1 MTTPAR
7 QLEILLARQQARE
20 ANRVFWSSRLWPG
33 RKGWRRPSAPEAA
46 ERLHRRLV
54 FYLVSLSALGVLPEA
69 FGLGASLLCVG
80 GVVLDAWLVYDDGLN
95 REGLRSLQRWARRPA
110 NFIETGFGTRPY
122 RLITLGEYNRSVL
135 STHGY
140 LGRCTIV
147 GTDLGRTL
155 GLHADWWRRAQRKY
169 WDNAWSLGLRGWG
182 VPAPN
187 DPSSWVRATGRPRI
201 YVQGVSAYGVRIAF
215 GKARPSFDG
224 KPRGRWV
231 TLASGWKV
239 PYPGRF
245 VDLVSASQSLSGV
258 DSDDLHEHR
267 AAWGFPPLQAPFAIE
282 ANASGAS
289 IVTRL
294 ARAVHELALV
304 IDSEAAH
311 WGGGL
316 DLRRLWSPGA
326 TAAELLLRMGVIP
339 PLAKFHLP
347 DDELSCWTAGLHGGW
362 VEALLCGVPF
372 SAVDI
377 DARSAYP
384 AVAVLLDWWRY
395 VTAHHVQR
403 RNVTKDFQEFLLSP
417 DLAEKMRD
425 KATWRRWG
433 LTRVVLRL
441 EGEPVPAELPRGDG
455 TSRMYVVG
463 ARAERYDCPWPD
475 AVLAT
480 VKSGHAVEVLAA
492 VQLLPIGRQDGLCS
506 VEIPGVVLDPLRD
519 PAIALVLRRRQAKH
533 DGDTRLVAALRAI
546 VNSLVYG
553 NFARFDPT
561 HDGGERPGPLCFPP
575 LASTVASG
583 CRCLLALVD
592 HELGHIGGVA
602 PYKDT
607 DGLIVA
613 AYQGEDHGQ
622 TAA

>member
-1 MTTPAR
+1 M
-7 QLEILLARQQARE
+7 LLARQQGRE
-20 ANRVFWSSRLWPG
+20 ARRVFWSSRRWPG
-33 RKGWRRPSAPEAA
+33 RRGWRRPSVSDVA
-46 ERLHRRLV
+46 ERLRRRLAL
-54 FYLVSLSALGVLPEA
+54 YIVSLSALGVLPEA
-69 FGLGASLLCVG
+69 FGLGSSLLCVG
-80 GVVLDAWLVYDDGLN
+80 GVVLDAWLIYEDGLN
-95 REGLRSLQRWARRPA
+95 REGLRSLQRWAKRPA
-110 NFIETGFGTRPY
+110 NFIETGFGARSY
-122 RLITLGEYNRSVL
+122 SLITLGEYNRKVL
-135 STHGY
+135 YVHGY
-140 LGRCTIV
+140 LGHCTIV
-147 GTDLGRTL
+147 GADLGRTL

-182 VPAPN
+182 VPAPK
-187 DPSSWVRATGRPRI
+187 DPASWVRSTGRPRL
-201 YVQGVSAYGVRIAF
+201 YVQGVSAYGARIAF

-224 KPRGRWV
+224 EPRGRWV
-231 TLASGWKV
+231 TLGNGKKG

-245 VDLVSASQSLSGV
+245 VDVISCSQSLSGV
-258 DSDDLHEHR
+258 DSDDLDDHR
-267 AAWGFPPLQAPFAIE
+267 AAWGFPPLRAPFAIRP
-282 ANASGAS
+282 NATGAG
-289 IVTRL
+289 IVTSL
-294 ARAVHELALV
+294 AHAVHELALAV
-304 IDSEAAH
+304 DDEAAR

-326 TAAELLLRMGVIP
+326 TAAELLLRMGVTP
-339 PLAKFHLP
+339 LLAKFHLP
-347 DDELSCWTAGLHGGW
+347 DEELSFWTAGLHGGW
-362 VEALLCGVPF
+362 VEAVLCGVPF
-372 SAVDI
+372 SAIDI

-384 AVAVLLDWWRY
+384 AVAILLDWWRY

-403 RNVTKDFQEFLLSP
+403 RDVTRAFRDFLSSP
-417 DLAEKMRD
+417 DLAGKMRD

-441 EGEPVPAELPRGDG
+441 DGEPVPVELPRGDG

-463 ARAERYDCPWPD
+463 AQAERYDCPWPD

-480 VKSGHAVEVLAA
+480 VRSGHAVEVLEA
-492 VQLLPIGRQDGLCS
+492 VQLRPIGHQDGLCS
-506 VEIPGVVLDPLRD
+506 VEIPGGVLDPETD
-519 PAIALVLRRRQAKH
+519 PAVAFVLRRRQAKEEK
-533 DGDTRLVAALRAI
+533 DKRLVDAIRAI

-592 HELGHIGGVA
+592 EEFGRLGGVA

-613 AYQGEDHGQ
+613 AHPGGNDGQ
-622 TAA
+622 VAA

>member
-1 MTTPAR
+1 
-7 QLEILLARQQARE
+7 
-20 ANRVFWSSRLWPG
+20 V
-33 RKGWRRPSAPEAA
+33 A
-46 ERLHRRLV
+46 ERVRRRIVL
-54 FYLVSLSALGVLPEA
+54 YIVSLSALDVLPEA

-80 GVVLDAWLVYDDGLN
+80 GVVLDAWLIYDDGLN
-95 REGLRSLQRWARRPA
+95 RDGVRSLQRWARRPA
-110 NFIETGFGTRPY
+110 NFVETCFGVRPY
-122 RLITLGEYNRSVL
+122 RLISLSDYNHEVL
-135 STHGY
+135 YAHGY
-140 LGRCTIV
+140 LGHCTIV
-147 GTDLGRTL
+147 GADLGRTL
-155 GLHADWWRRAQRKY
+155 GLHADWWRHARRKY

-182 VPAPN
+182 VPAPR
-187 DPSSWVRATGRPRI
+187 DPSSWVRSTGRTRV

-224 KPRGRWV
+224 EPRGRWV
-231 TLASGWKV
+231 TLADGTKG

-245 VDLVSASQSLSGV
+245 VDIVSASQSLSGV
-258 DSDDLHEHR
+258 DSDDLDDHL
-267 AAWGFPPLQAPFAIE
+267 AAWDLPPLHAPFATKP
-282 ANASGAS
+282 NAAGAG
-289 IVTRL
+289 IVTNL
-294 ARAVHELALV
+294 VRAVHELALAV
-304 IDSEAAH
+304 DNEAAR

-326 TAAELLLRMGVIP
+326 TAADLLLRMGVTS
-339 PLAKFHLP
+339 PLAKFRLP
-347 DDELSCWTAGLHGGW
+347 DGELSFWTAGLHGGW

-372 SAVDI
+372 SAIDI

-384 AVAVLLDWWRY
+384 AVAILLDWWRY
-395 VTAHHVQR
+395 VTAHHVWR
-403 RNVTKDFQEFLLSP
+403 SVVTQAFQEFLLSP

-425 KATWRRWG
+425 KATWNDWG

-441 EGEPVPAELPRGDG
+441 DGEPVPVELPRGDG

-463 ARAERYDCPWPD
+463 ARAERYHCPWPD

-480 VKSGHAVEVLAA
+480 VRSGHAVEVLEAI
-492 VQLLPIGRQDGLCS
+492 QLLPIGHQDGLRS
-506 VEIPGVVLDPLRD
+506 VEIPGGVLDPTSD
-519 PAIALVLRRRQAKH
+519 PAVALVLRRRQAK
-533 DGDTRLVAALRAI
+533 DNGETRLVAAIRAI

-592 HELGHIGGVA
+592 HELGRIGGIA

-613 AYQGEDHGQ
+613 AYRGGADGQ
-622 TAA
+622 AAA